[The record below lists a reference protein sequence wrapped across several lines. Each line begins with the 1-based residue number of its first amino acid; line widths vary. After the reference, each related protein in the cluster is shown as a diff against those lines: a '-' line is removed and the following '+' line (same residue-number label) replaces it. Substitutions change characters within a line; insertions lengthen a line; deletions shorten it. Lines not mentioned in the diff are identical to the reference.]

1 MPEAPTQG
9 LTPKAVLRGFEKVFL
24 EPGQT
29 REVGFDV
36 SRRDL
41 SFWDVISQQWVI
53 ASGSVTARVGLSS
66 RDIWATAEFTPVA

>member
-1 MPEAPTQG
+1 M
-9 LTPKAVLRGFEKVFL
+9 TPKAVLRGFEKILL

-29 REVGFDV
+29 REVVFDV

-41 SFWDVISQQWVI
+41 SLWDVVSQQWVV
-53 ASGSVTARVGLSS
+53 ASGRVPARVGFSS